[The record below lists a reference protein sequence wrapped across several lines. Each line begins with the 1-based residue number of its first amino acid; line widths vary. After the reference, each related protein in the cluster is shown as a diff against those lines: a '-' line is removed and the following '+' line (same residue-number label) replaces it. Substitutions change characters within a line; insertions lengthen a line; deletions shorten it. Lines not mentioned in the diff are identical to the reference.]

1 VLLDEQPTLSPEEDI
16 MRAFKFSL
24 ATAVLATVIVGL
36 AMAQPPGGGAGRG
49 MGGMRA
55 AGGLFL
61 LRSPDVQKEL
71 KLTDDQKTKLEDAVK
86 KQTEKQQ
93 EQRAAMKEG
102 GFDKDK
108 MQAMMKEMTDAADKA
123 VKEIL
128 NADQQKRLKQI
139 GWQQI
144 GSAAFTEKDVET
156 ALKLTD
162 EQKDK
167 IKGLN
172 EEMRNDMREIFQ
184 SAGGNQEE
192 VQTKMAALRKETME
206 KAEGV
211 LTNDQKK
218 HFKELL
224 GAKFEGKIE
233 MGMGGAQGKGGRNK
247 DKKGG
252 DKKDPDKKDGEKPKR
267 GDGV

>member
-1 VLLDEQPTLSPEEDI
+1 
-16 MRAFKFSL
+16 MRGFKFSL
-24 ATAVLATVIVGL
+24 TAVALATAIVGL
-36 AMAQPPGGGAGRG
+36 AVAQPPGGRQGG

-55 AGGLFL
+55 AGGLML
-61 LRSPDVQKEL
+61 LRSPDVQKDL
-71 KLTDDQKTKLEDAVK
+71 KITDEQKTKLEDAVK
-86 KQTEKQQ
+86 KETEKRQ
-93 EQRAAMKEG
+93 EQFAAMKEG

-108 MQAMMKEMTDAADKA
+108 MQAAMKEMAEAADKT

-139 GWQQI
+139 TWQQA
-144 GSAAFTEKDVET
+144 GSAAFSDKDVEA
-156 ALKLTD
+156 ALKLTS

-172 EEMRNDMREIFQ
+172 EEMGEDMRNIARESQ
-184 SAGGNQEE
+184 GNREE
-192 VQTKMAALRKETME
+192 MQTKMTALRKETLE

-211 LTNDQKK
+211 LTADQKK
-218 HFKELL
+218 SFTAML

-233 MGMGGAQGKGGRNK
+233 TGMGGGQGKGGRNK
-247 DKKGG
+247 GKGG
-252 DKKDPDKKDGEKPKR
+252 DKKDPEKKDGEKPKR

>member
-1 VLLDEQPTLSPEEDI
+1 

-24 ATAVLATVIVGL
+24 AAAALATAIVGL
-36 AMAQPPGGGAGRG
+36 AVAQPPGGGRMQ

-55 AGGLFL
+55 AGGLML
-61 LRSPDVQKEL
+61 LRSPDVQKDL
-71 KLTDDQKTKLEDAVK
+71 KITDEQKTKLEDAVK
-86 KQTEKQQ
+86 KETEKRQ
-93 EQRAAMKEG
+93 EQFAAMKEG

-108 MQAMMKEMTDAADKA
+108 MQAAMKEMAEAADKT

-139 GWQQI
+139 TWQQA
-144 GSAAFTEKDVET
+144 GSAAFSDKDVES

-172 EEMRNDMREIFQ
+172 EEMGEDMRNIARESQ
-184 SAGGNQEE
+184 GNREE
-192 VQTKMAALRKETME
+192 MQTKMTALRKETME

-211 LTNDQKK
+211 LTADQKK
-218 HFKELL
+218 SFTAML
-224 GAKFEGKIE
+224 GAKFEGKIDTN
-233 MGMGGAQGKGGRNK
+233 MGGQGKGGRNK

-252 DKKDPDKKDGEKPKR
+252 DKKDPEKKDGEKPKR